1 MTFDDNSTRQ
11 HFKGVLVSLVTPN
24 EADWY
29 VYCLRHYNLKSK
41 LLIGFLQQA
50 TYGFVVQ
57 SEEMLFS
64 NRESSEFRRF
74 LFRYMLR
81 TFVSQRYRNVFARRL
96 SRSIKQCK
104 DKNYFSFRNGLLAF
118 FNQKLSF

>member
-29 VYCLRHYNLKSK
+29 VYCLRHNLKRK
-41 LLIGFLQQA
+41 LPIGFLQQA
-50 TYGFVVQ
+50 TYVVVVQ

-74 LFRYMLR
+74 LFRYMFKLSL
-81 TFVSQRYRNVFARRL
+81 SQRYRNVLLAGFPVPL
-96 SRSIKQCK
+96 SNAKIRTIFHSAM
-104 DKNYFSFRNGLLAF
+104 GLLQF
-118 FNQKLSF
+118 